1 MSQGERHDGTGLSA
15 LGNIY
20 ETVALSFQYLFLL
33 FRHNR
38 IVPTLRLLNI
48 KRKRCESVPNCSDGT
63 YIIQK
68 LFGTM

>member
-1 MSQGERHDGTGLSA
+1 MSQGEGHDGTGLSA

-38 IVPTLRLLNI
+38 IVHTLRLLNI
-48 KRKRCESVPNCSDGT
+48 KRKRCESVPNCCDGT

-68 LFGTM
+68 LFVTM